1 MERIGR
7 YELVSE
13 LGRGAMGVVYRAR
26 DPKIGRELAV
36 KTIKLGHHADADE
49 VKGLRLRLFREAQSA
64 GRLSH
69 PGIVTIFDVDEQDG
83 LAFITMEL
91 IEGTS
96 LSGSQVSSLDFPRRI
111 EFVNELLTMAGSALD
126 YAHGRGI
133 VHRDIKPAN
142 IMLSSDGVK
151 IMDFGVARIASSQLT
166 RTGTVVGTPNY
177 MSPEQVSGAEIDGR
191 SDQFSLAVIVYELM
205 TGKKPFESQNL
216 TTTLYKL
223 VHEEPERPSVREPQ
237 ISTEVERVLLRALE
251 KDPSKR
257 FESCSAFAEAF
268 AAAASMPSQTTARP
282 FAAVGS
288 ESVSDADATMVDV
301 PPGPL
306 PLPGDPGSDGI
317 SRRLPEPSSHAAAEV
332 SPGESAS
339 EGRRDPGRSKR
350 PARWPAVI
358 FALLLGAIGALSI
371 ILVRYPGLLEDP
383 RALLRMLAA
392 PLIERLADPDP
403 ESSAGTGTESASAD
417 PEEASGDSGRDSGA
431 PSLDA
436 GSSGQDSAT
445 ATDAGRSSEEPNE
458 PTGLPPRLTVPV
470 TFRSTVDGI
479 AVTVDDDPTWRCVTP
494 CAPMQLPS
502 GERSVVATREG
513 FGFHHRTVLVGHE
526 PMTVDL
532 WMEARFATLVVGSEP
547 SGAHIVVDGR
557 DTGKVTP
564 DKIFVAPGQHL
575 IRVEKDGRQASGSVE
590 AGLSST
596 THLSFRLGSE

>member
-36 KTIKLGHHADADE
+36 KTIKLGQHADADE
-49 VKGLRLRLFREAQSA
+49 VQGLRLRLFREAQSA

-69 PGIVTIFDVDEQDG
+69 PGIVTIFDVDEKEG

-91 IEGTS
+91 VEGTS
-96 LSGSQVSSLDFPRRI
+96 LSDSQVSSLDYPRRI
-111 EFVNELLTMAGSALD
+111 AFVNELLTMAGSALD

-142 IMLSSDGVK
+142 IMLSADGVK
-151 IMDFGVARIASSQLT
+151 IMDFGVARVASSQLT

-177 MSPEQVSGAEIDGR
+177 MSPEQVSGAEVDGR
-191 SDQFSLAVIVYELM
+191 SDQFSLAVIVYELL
-205 TGKKPFESQNL
+205 TGKKPFESPNL

-237 ISTEVERVLLRALE
+237 ISAEVERVLLRALE
-251 KDPSKR
+251 KDPGKR
-257 FESCSAFAEAF
+257 FESCSAFASAI
-268 AAAASMPSQTTARP
+268 AAAASMPIQPTVRP
-282 FAAVGS
+282 LAAVGS

-301 PPGPL
+301 APGPL
-306 PLPGDPGSDGI
+306 PLPGDPAADGS
-317 SRRLPEPSSHAAAEV
+317 SRRLPEPTRHAAAEA
-332 SPGESAS
+332 SPGESPS
-339 EGRRDPGRSKR
+339 DSRRLPGASKR

-358 FALLLGAIGALSI
+358 FALLLGAVGALSI

-392 PLIERLADPDP
+392 PLIERLVDPTP
-403 ESSAGTGTESASAD
+403 ESGGATGTEGTPPEAGGSAEVPGQASGSASPDAPSPGQD
-417 PEEASGDSGRDSGA
+417 GAAATDGGRPPEELS
-431 PSLDA
+431 
-436 GSSGQDSAT
+436 
-445 ATDAGRSSEEPNE
+445 E

-470 TFRSTVDGI
+470 TFASTVDGI
-479 AVTVDDDPTWRCVTP
+479 AVTVDDDPSWRCVTP

-502 GERSVVATREG
+502 GERSIVATREG

-557 DTGKVTP
+557 DTSKVTP
-564 DKIFVAPGQHL
+564 DKVFVAPGQHL

-590 AGLSST
+590 AEVSSI

>member
-26 DPKIGRELAV
+26 DPKLGRELAV

-49 VKGLRLRLFREAQSA
+49 LQGLRLRLFREAQSA

-69 PGIVTIFDVDEQDG
+69 PGIVTIFDADEQDG

-91 IEGTS
+91 VEGTL
-96 LSGSQVSSLDFPRRI
+96 LSDAQVASLDYPRRI
-111 EFVNELLTMAGSALD
+111 GFVNELLSMTGSALD

-142 IMLSSDGVK
+142 MMLSAEGVK

-177 MSPEQVSGAEIDGR
+177 MSPEQVSGAEVDGR
-191 SDQFSLAVIVYELM
+191 SDQFSLAVIVYELL

-223 VHEEPERPSVREPQ
+223 VHEEPERPSAREPQ

-257 FESCSAFAEAF
+257 FESCAAFASAF
-268 AAAASMPSQTTARP
+268 AAAASMPSQSAVRP
-282 FAAVGS
+282 FAAVGP

-301 PPGPL
+301 SPGSLPPPG
-306 PLPGDPGSDGI
+306 DRTADGG
-317 SRRLPEPSSHAAAEV
+317 SRRLPEPSRQAAPESSV
-332 SPGESAS
+332 DESQTEDRGVPGGS
-339 EGRRDPGRSKR
+339 RRT
-350 PARWPAVI
+350 ARWPAVI

-383 RALLRMLAA
+383 RALLRMLVA
-392 PLIERLADPDP
+392 PLIERLADPVP
-403 ESSAGTGTESASAD
+403 ESSGGAGPEVAPAEPATSA
-417 PEEASGDSGRDSGA
+417 EASGPVSGSPSPDA
-431 PSLDA
+431 PSP
-436 GSSGQDSAT
+436 GQDGLA
-445 ATDAGRSSEEPNE
+445 ATDAGPSTEEPGD
-458 PTGLPPRLTVPV
+458 PIGLPPRLTVPV
-470 TFRSTVDGI
+470 TFKSTVEGI
-479 AVTVDDDPTWRCVTP
+479 AVTVDDEPAWRCVTP
-494 CAPMQLPS
+494 CAPMLLPP

-513 FGFHHRTVLVGHE
+513 FGFHHRSVLVGHE
-526 PMTVDL
+526 ALTVDL
-532 WMEARFATLVVGSEP
+532 WMEAEFATLVIGSEP
-547 SGAHIVVDGR
+547 SGAQIFVDGQ
-557 DTGKVTP
+557 DTGKITP
-564 DKIFVAPGQHL
+564 DRIFVHTGRHL
-575 IRVEKDGRQASGSVE
+575 IRVVKGGRQASGSVDAE
-590 AGLSST
+590 ESST
-596 THLSFRLGSE
+596 AHLSFRLGSE